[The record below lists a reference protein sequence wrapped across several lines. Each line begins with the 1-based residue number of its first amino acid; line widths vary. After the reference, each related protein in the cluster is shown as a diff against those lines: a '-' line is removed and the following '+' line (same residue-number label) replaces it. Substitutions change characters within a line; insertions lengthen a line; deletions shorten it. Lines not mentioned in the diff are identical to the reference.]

1 MLDWDNKKIEARPP
15 RFVYDRGRSHVVYE
29 SDEDHCTTVC
39 GRYVRGV
46 PGKEPDAPK
55 CRQCAQGVLRTKVP
69 AWQRNLNFSPLEIKR
84 VKTKNPRRLMKR
96 GRYS

>member
-1 MLDWDNKKIEARPP
+1 MLDWDNKKIKAQSP

-29 SDEDHCTTVC
+29 SDGDHCTTVC
-39 GRYVRGV
+39 GKYARGV
-46 PGKEPDAPK
+46 PGKKPCSPR
-55 CRQCAQGVLRTKVP
+55 CRECKNGNLLTKVP
-69 AWQRNLNFSPLEIKR
+69 AWQREREFSPLEIKR